1 MIYKGFSLFYQ
12 NLTEMII
19 LGIDPGFARTGF
31 GVIEEKNKNLRVLD
45 YGCISTSAGLIF
57 EKRLKKIRE
66 GIADLIKKYHPEICA
81 VEKLFFCKNA
91 KTAIDVGQAR
101 GVVVLT
107 AAEKKLE
114 IREFTP
120 LQVKQ
125 FITGYGK
132 AEKQQIQKMVK
143 ILLDLKEIPKPD
155 DAADALALAI
165 VGSNKQT
172 FS

>member
-1 MIYKGFSLFYQ
+1 
-12 NLTEMII
+12 MII
-19 LGIDPGFARTGF
+19 LGIDPGFARTGY
-31 GVIEEKNKNLRVLD
+31 GIIEEKNKNLRMLD
-45 YGCISTSAGLIF
+45 YGCLSTPAGLIF

-66 GIADLIKKYHPEICA
+66 GLTDLIKKYKPDVCA
-81 VEKLFFCKNA
+81 VEKIFFCKNT

-101 GVVVLT
+101 GVVILT
-107 AAEKKLE
+107 AAEKNLK

-132 AEKQQIQKMVK
+132 AEKGQIQKMIK
-143 ILLDLKEIPKPD
+143 ILLGLKEIPKPD

-165 VGSNKQT
+165 IGSNNFIT
-172 FS
+172 E

>member
-1 MIYKGFSLFYQ
+1 
-12 NLTEMII
+12 MII
-19 LGIDPGFARTGF
+19 LGIDPGFARTGY
-31 GVIEEKNKNLRVLD
+31 GIIEEKNKNLRMLD
-45 YGCISTSAGLIF
+45 YGCLSTPAGLIF

-66 GIADLIKKYHPEICA
+66 GLTDLIKKYKPDVCA
-81 VEKLFFCKNA
+81 VEKIFFCKNT

-101 GVVVLT
+101 GVVILT
-107 AAEKKLE
+107 AAEKNLK

-132 AEKQQIQKMVK
+132 AEKGQIQKMIK
-143 ILLDLKEIPKPD
+143 ILLGLKEIPKPD

-165 VGSNKQT
+165 VGSNNFIT
-172 FS
+172 E

>member
-1 MIYKGFSLFYQ
+1 
-12 NLTEMII
+12 MII
-19 LGIDPGFARTGF
+19 LGIDPGFARTGY
-31 GVIEEKNKNLRVLD
+31 GIVEEKNKNLRALD
-45 YGCISTSAGLIF
+45 YGCISTSAGLAF
-57 EKRLKKIRE
+57 PKRLKKIRE
-66 GIADLIKKYHPEICA
+66 EMNDLIKKYKPEICA
-81 VEKLFFCKNA
+81 VEKIFFCKNA

-101 GVVVLT
+101 GVVILT

-132 AEKQQIQKMVK
+132 AEKGQIQKMVK
-143 ILLDLKEIPKPD
+143 ILLNLQEIPKPD

-165 VGSNKQT
+165 AGSNNFLTK
-172 FS
+172 

>member
-1 MIYKGFSLFYQ
+1 
-12 NLTEMII
+12 MII
-19 LGIDPGFARTGF
+19 LGIDPGFARTGY
-31 GVIEEKNKNLRVLD
+31 GIIEEKNKNLRMLD
-45 YGCISTSAGLIF
+45 YGCLSTPAGLIF

-66 GIADLIKKYHPEICA
+66 GLTDLIKKYKPDVCA
-81 VEKLFFCKNA
+81 VEKIFFCKNT

-101 GVVVLT
+101 GVVILT
-107 AAEKKLE
+107 AAEKNLK

-132 AEKQQIQKMVK
+132 AEKGQIQKMIK

-165 VGSNKQT
+165 VGSNNFIT
-172 FS
+172 E

>member
-1 MIYKGFSLFYQ
+1 
-12 NLTEMII
+12 MII
-19 LGIDPGFARTGF
+19 LGIDPGFARTGY
-31 GVIEEKNKNLRVLD
+31 GVIEEKNKNLRMLD
-45 YGCISTSAGLIF
+45 YGCLSTPAGLIF

-66 GIADLIKKYHPEICA
+66 GLVDLIKKYKPDVCA
-81 VEKLFFCKNA
+81 VEKIFFCKNA

-101 GVVVLT
+101 GVVILT
-107 AAEKKLE
+107 AAEKNLK

-125 FITGYGK
+125 SLTGYGK

-143 ILLDLKEIPKPD
+143 LILNLKEIPKPD

-165 VGSNKQT
+165 CGTQSK
-172 FS
+172 F

>member
-1 MIYKGFSLFYQ
+1 
-12 NLTEMII
+12 MII
-19 LGIDPGFARTGF
+19 LGIDPGFARTGY
-31 GVIEEKNKNLRVLD
+31 GIIEEKNKNLRMLD
-45 YGCISTSAGLIF
+45 YGCLSTPAGLIF

-66 GIADLIKKYHPEICA
+66 GLTDLIKKYKPDVCA
-81 VEKLFFCKNA
+81 VEKIFFCKNT

-101 GVVVLT
+101 GVVILT
-107 AAEKKLE
+107 AAEKNLK

-132 AEKQQIQKMVK
+132 AGKGQIQKMIK
-143 ILLDLKEIPKPD
+143 IILGLKEVPKPD

-165 VGSNKQT
+165 VGSNNFIT
-172 FS
+172 E

>member
-1 MIYKGFSLFYQ
+1 
-12 NLTEMII
+12 MII
-19 LGIDPGFARTGF
+19 LGIDPGFARTGY
-31 GVIEEKNKNLRVLD
+31 GIVEEKNKKLKVLD
-45 YGCISTSAGLIF
+45 YGCLSTPAGMSF
-57 EKRLKKIRE
+57 PKRLEKIHDGVSE
-66 GIADLIKKYHPEICA
+66 LIRKYRPEACA

-101 GVVVLT
+101 GVVILT

-125 FITGYGK
+125 YITGYGK

-143 ILLDLKEIPKPD
+143 LLLDLEETPKPD
-155 DAADALALAI
+155 DAADALALA
-165 VGSNKQT
+165 VCGSGPK
-172 FS
+172 F

>member
-1 MIYKGFSLFYQ
+1 
-12 NLTEMII
+12 MII

-31 GVIEEKNKNLRVLD
+31 GVVEEKNKNLRAVT
-45 YGCISTSAGLIF
+45 YGCLSTPAGLSF
-57 EKRLKKIRE
+57 EKRLKKIHD
-66 GIADLIKKYHPEICA
+66 GLTNLIKKYRPEVCA
-81 VEKLFFCKNA
+81 VEKIFFCKNA

-101 GVVVLT
+101 GVVVMT
-107 AAEKKLE
+107 AEEKNLK

-143 ILLDLKEIPKPD
+143 IILGLKEIPKPD

-165 VGSNKQT
+165 CGTQPK
-172 FS
+172 F

>member
-1 MIYKGFSLFYQ
+1 
-12 NLTEMII
+12 MII
-19 LGIDPGFARTGF
+19 LGIDPGFARTGY
-31 GVIEEKNKNLRVLD
+31 GVIEEKNKNLRMLD
-45 YGCISTSAGLIF
+45 YGCLSTPAGLIF

-66 GIADLIKKYHPEICA
+66 GLVDLIKKYKPDVCA
-81 VEKLFFCKNA
+81 VEKIFFCKNA

-101 GVVVLT
+101 GVVILT
-107 AAEKKLE
+107 AAEKNLK

-125 FITGYGK
+125 SLTGYGK

-143 ILLDLKEIPKPD
+143 IILNLKEIPKPD

-165 VGSNKQT
+165 CGTQSK
-172 FS
+172 F

>member
-1 MIYKGFSLFYQ
+1 
-12 NLTEMII
+12 MII
-19 LGIDPGFARTGF
+19 LGIDPGFARTGY
-31 GVIEEKNKNLRVLD
+31 GIIEEKNKNLRMLD
-45 YGCISTSAGLIF
+45 YGCLSTSAGLIF

-66 GIADLIKKYHPEICA
+66 GLTDLIKKYKPDVCA
-81 VEKLFFCKNA
+81 VEKIFFCKNT

-101 GVVVLT
+101 GVVILT
-107 AAEKKLE
+107 AAEKNLK

-132 AEKQQIQKMVK
+132 AGKGQIQKMIK
-143 ILLDLKEIPKPD
+143 LILGLKEVPKPD

-165 VGSNKQT
+165 VGSNNFIT
-172 FS
+172 E

>member
-1 MIYKGFSLFYQ
+1 
-12 NLTEMII
+12 MII

-31 GVIEEKNKNLRVLD
+31 GIIEEKNKNLCVLD
-45 YGCISTSAGLIF
+45 YGCLSTPAGLPF
-57 EKRLKKIRE
+57 EKRLKEIRD
-66 GIADLIKKYHPEICA
+66 GMGLLIKKYRPDVCA
-81 VEKLFFCKNA
+81 VEKIFFCKNT

-101 GVVVLT
+101 GVVILT
-107 AAEKKLE
+107 AAEKNLE

-132 AEKQQIQKMVK
+132 AEKGQIQKMIK
-143 ILLDLKEIPKPD
+143 ILLGLKEIPKPD

-165 VGSNKQT
+165 AGSNNFIIK
-172 FS
+172 

>member
-1 MIYKGFSLFYQ
+1 
-12 NLTEMII
+12 MII
-19 LGIDPGFARTGF
+19 LGIDPGFARTGY
-31 GVIEEKNKNLRVLD
+31 GIIEEKNKNLRVLA
-45 YGCISTSAGLIF
+45 YGCLSTPSGLIF

-66 GIADLIKKYHPEICA
+66 GLNDLIKKYKPTVCA
-81 VEKLFFCKNA
+81 VEKIFFCKNT

-101 GVVVLT
+101 GVVILT
-107 AAEKKLE
+107 AAEKNLE

-125 FITGYGK
+125 SLTGYGK

-143 ILLDLKEIPKPD
+143 IILNLREIPKPD

-165 VGSNKQT
+165 VGSNKLLT
-172 FS
+172 K